1 MNGLLDRLTGNSGR
15 SSAKTA
21 KERLIVVLSHDRAD
35 IGPALLETIKQEIVR
50 VISEHIDVDPATVQ
64 VSLFS
69 EGREQ
74 HLKADIPLAAGSSR
88 RKRTF

>member
-1 MNGLLDRLTGNSGR
+1 MSNFLDRLTGRGGR

-21 KERLIVVLSHDRAD
+21 KDRLIVVLNHDRSD
-35 IGPALLETIKQEIVR
+35 IGPGMLETIKDEIVR
-50 VISEHIDVDPATVQ
+50 VLSAHIDVDPSAVQ

-74 HLKADIPLAAGSSR
+74 HLKADIPLSASTR
-88 RKRTF
+88 RKRIV

>member
-1 MNGLLDRLTGNSGR
+1 MNGLIDRLTRHDNR
-15 SSAKTA
+15 SSAKAA

-35 IGPALLETIKQEIVR
+35 IDPGMLEKIKDEIVR
-50 VISEHIDVDPATVQ
+50 VISEHIDVDPAMVQ

-74 HLKADIPLAAGSSR
+74 HLKADIPLPGASR
-88 RKRTF
+88 RKRAL

>member
-1 MNGLLDRLTGNSGR
+1 MSSLLGRLAGKER
-15 SSAKTA
+15 SAKTA

-35 IGPALLETIKQEIVR
+35 LEPGMLETIRNEIIR
-50 VISEHIDVDPATVQ
+50 VISEHIDVDPASVE

-74 HLKADIPLAAGSSR
+74 HLKADIPLHPAAR
-88 RKRTF
+88 RRRAL

>member
-1 MNGLLDRLTGNSGR
+1 MSGIFDRLTGHGGR

-35 IGPALLETIKQEIVR
+35 IGPGLLETIKQEIVR

-74 HLKADIPLAAGSSR
+74 HLKADIPISAASSR
-88 RKRTF
+88 RKRAL

>member
-1 MNGLLDRLTGNSGR
+1 MSGFLDRITGRGER

-21 KERLIVVLSHDRAD
+21 KERLIVVLNHDRAD
-35 IGPALLETIKQEIVR
+35 IGPGMLETIKDEIVR
-50 VISEHIDVDPATVQ
+50 VISEHIDVDPAAVQ

-74 HLKADIPLAAGSSR
+74 HLKADIPLPASSR
-88 RKRTF
+88 RKRIV

>member
-1 MNGLLDRLTGNSGR
+1 MNGLFDRITGHNER
-15 SSAKTA
+15 SSAKAA

-35 IGPALLETIKQEIVR
+35 IGPGLLETIKQEIVR
-50 VISEHIDVDPATVQ
+50 VISEHIDVDPASVQ

-74 HLKADIPLAAGSSR
+74 HLKADIPLAAASTR
-88 RKRTF
+88 RKRAA